1 MIENQLKELLSHNKI
16 IILLGARQ
24 VGKTTLIEPYVE
36 KEHGLLLNCDISVDR
51 ARLLA
56 ASTLAPHEAMRLLG
70 NPPLLI
76 IDEAQTFPDIG
87 RIVKGWYDAHVETR
101 IVLLGSSSL
110 DLLDQ
115 TAEPLTG
122 RNEKVYLTPLL
133 FSEVLRSQSW
143 YSPQLTKT
151 MLENQ
156 FADQIQ
162 TLLLQ
167 QMVYGN
173 YPAATT
179 IADKEKYLLNL
190 TADYLLRDVLQ
201 GGLVKSPEP
210 IKRLL
215 SLLAHQSGSEVA
227 VDELA
232 KSLQISRPTVENYL
246 DLLERS
252 YVIFRVRA
260 YSSNQRKEIAKSTK
274 VYFWDTGI
282 RNALLKEF
290 SLSLIRSD
298 IGLLFENWAV
308 AEVAKRNLME
318 GDRSTIY
325 FWRKTDGGEVDLVV
339 KGTNTFRA
347 YEFKWSKQNATLGS
361 KSFTNT
367 YDIPVEIIT
376 KNTILGFVTDMRT

>member
-1 MIENQLKELLSHNKI
+1 
-16 IILLGARQ
+16 
-24 VGKTTLIEPYVE
+24 
-36 KEHGLLLNCDISVDR
+36 
-51 ARLLA
+51 
-56 ASTLAPHEAMRLLG
+56 
-70 NPPLLI
+70 
-76 IDEAQTFPDIG
+76 
-87 RIVKGWYDAHVETR
+87 
-101 IVLLGSSSL
+101 
-110 DLLDQ
+110 
-115 TAEPLTG
+115 
-122 RNEKVYLTPLL
+122 
-133 FSEVLRSQSW
+133 
-143 YSPQLTKT
+143 